1 MKRSYAP
8 ALAAGIGA
16 VAGLRTLT
24 APAVL
29 AWAARTQRTVEIT
42 MDGDTLKLD
51 AATPQQQQEI
61 IDAWLAR
68 HGTRA

>member
-1 MKRSYAP
+1 
-8 ALAAGIGA
+8 
-16 VAGLRTLT
+16 
-24 APAVL
+24 
-29 AWAARTQRTVEIT
+29 VEIT

-51 AATPQQQQEI
+51 AATVQQQQEI